1 MPATSTRPLVPPRTR
16 VARGV
21 ALLVA
26 AALYALLVDG
36 VLDFTWTPFL
46 LGLAYLAAAAVGG
59 PRGGLWS
66 TATVL
71 LGWGL
76 GVLVVFQTGLE
87 VQRAAAE
94 VTGVGLGV
102 LAAAAL
108 AARGFSVD
116 LVGVGA
122 TIVLAGAVF
131 LLQGHVDAVTE
142 PWPYAVLLAA
152 VGAANLVLSR
162 ARGARS

>member
-1 MPATSTRPLVPPRTR
+1 MTPTRTTPTVPPRTR
-16 VARGV
+16 LARGV
-21 ALLVA
+21 VLLVA
-26 AALYALLVDG
+26 AALYALLVDD
-36 VLDFTWTPFL
+36 VLAFTWTPFL
-46 LGLAYLAAAAVGG
+46 LGLAYLGAAVAGG
-59 PRGGLWS
+59 PRGGLWP

-76 GVLVVFQTGLE
+76 GVLVVFETDLE

-116 LVGVGA
+116 LLGVGA
-122 TIVLAGAVF
+122 TIVLAGTIF

-152 VGAANLVLSR
+152 VGLANLARSGRSSR
-162 ARGARS
+162 AR